1 MSIVVMG
8 FGILFSIVG
17 VVLLISFVLEKI
29 EIRNSSAIVARI
41 VDHEERRVRY
51 GNKRPQTTYAPVY
64 EYSFL
69 GETRRHTSNVGT
81 GTPPALGEEVTLY
94 LSKSGQIYEKRSAAA
109 SLIGGIVFIMFG
121 VIFIVMAFNY
131 VQNGT
136 V

>member
-1 MSIVVMG
+1 MSIIVMG

-17 VVLLISFVLEKI
+17 GVLLISSVLETI
-29 EIRNSSAIVARI
+29 EIRNSSEIGAKI

-64 EYSFL
+64 EYSFM
-69 GETRRHTSNVGT
+69 GEIRRHTSTVGT
-81 GTPPALGEEVTLY
+81 GTPPVIGEEVTLY

-109 SLIGGIVFIMFG
+109 SLIGGIVFMMFG
-121 VIFIVMAFNY
+121 VIFIVMAFHY
-131 VQNGT
+131 VQSGT